1 MMRNGEVSWW
11 WRQVGGAPGARRRRP
26 ALAGEIQVDVC
37 IIGAGYTGLWTAYYL
52 AKHDPSL
59 RIAVV
64 EQHFAGFG
72 ASGRNGG
79 WLTAALPGSRAVLN
93 QVRGIDGTKALEQHL
108 RDQVDEVI
116 RVAAAEKIDADIVKG
131 GELRVATSAPQL
143 GRLERSFASEQA
155 WGTPGEKWLEE
166 SELDARLR
174 LDGSLAAIW
183 TPHCARIHPVKLVS
197 GLAETVE
204 RLGVTIY
211 EDSPVESVEDGFAR
225 TADGT
230 VRASSVLRCT
240 EGFTA
245 DFPGERRTWLPMNSS
260 MVVTSPLTA
269 EQWEHIGWDGYEV
282 LGDEAHAYI
291 YAQRTA
297 DGRIAIG
304 GRGVP
309 YKFGSKLDDFG
320 DTPAVTVEQLR
331 ASLESL
337 FPELRG
343 IGLDHAWSG
352 VLGVPRDW
360 TATVTYHAGFG
371 YAGGYVGHGVTSSA
385 LAGRTLADLVLDRD
399 TERTS
404 LPWVQRKVRKWEPEP
419 FRFAGVMGLYA
430 AYRQADKRES
440 LTGRKSGIAGLADK
454 ISRKP

>member
-1 MMRNGEVSWW
+1 MMRNGDVSWW
-11 WRQVGGAPGARRRRP
+11 WRQAGGAPGVRRRRP
-26 ALAGEIQVDVC
+26 ELRGEVDADIC
-37 IIGAGYTGLWTAYYL
+37 IVGAGYTGLWTAYYL
-52 AKHDPSL
+52 ATQDSSL

-93 QVRGIDGTKALEQHL
+93 KTSGPDATRTLEQHL

-116 RVAAAEKIDADIVKG
+116 AVTTREGIDADIVKG

-143 GRLERSFASEQA
+143 GRLERSFAAEQA
-155 WGTPGEKWLEE
+155 WGTPDEVWLEE
-166 SELDARLR
+166 GQLAERVR
-174 LDGSLAAIW
+174 MDGALAAIW
-183 TPHCARIHPVKLVS
+183 TPHSARIHPVRLVC

-211 EDSPVESVEDGFAR
+211 EDSEVVDLQPGSVQAAAGS
-225 TADGT
+225 
-230 VRASSVLRCT
+230 VRAQAVLRCT

-245 DFPGERRTWLPMNSS
+245 QFPGERRTWLPMNSS
-260 MVVTSPLTA
+260 MIVTAPLTDA
-269 EQWEHIGWDGYEV
+269 QWEHIGWDGCEV

-309 YKFGSKLDDFG
+309 YRFGSRTDEFG
-320 DTPAVTVEQLR
+320 VTPDSTVQQLR
-331 ASLESL
+331 SSLESL

-343 IGLDHAWSG
+343 IALDHAWSG

-360 TATVTYHAGFG
+360 TATVTYAGGFG

-399 TERTS
+399 TERVA

-419 FRFAGVMGLYA
+419 FRYAGVRGLYA
-430 AYRQADKRES
+430 AYREADRRES
-440 LTGRKSGIAGLADK
+440 LTGRRSGIAALADK
-454 ISRKP
+454 VTRKP